1 MQRKTII
8 NRIKNKD
15 LDLARFQMRIKPKQ
29 QKNKKID
36 LVLLKINFRQRQKK
50 N

>member
-1 MQRKTII
+1 MQRRTII
-8 NRIKNKD
+8 NRIKDKD

-36 LVLLKINFRQRQKK
+36 LV
-50 N
+50 